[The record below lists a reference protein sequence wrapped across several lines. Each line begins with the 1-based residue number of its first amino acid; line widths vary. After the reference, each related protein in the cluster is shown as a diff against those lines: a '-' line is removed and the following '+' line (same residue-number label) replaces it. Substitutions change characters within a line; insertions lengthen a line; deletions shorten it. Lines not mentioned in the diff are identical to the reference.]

1 MAYIY
6 AIKFLQT
13 HKNGDLLAL
22 SIMNRCIDIHTGYM
36 YEALAEAVDAAQK
49 GEVPVGALIV
59 SSNGDLIAK
68 AHNESI
74 SRNDPTAHAE
84 ILALREASSKLRNYR
99 LANTI
104 LYVTIEPCIM
114 CVGAMIHARV
124 HHLVYGAKDPKGG
137 AVDSLYSITKDLRL
151 NHIIQTSSGVLE
163 KECRDI
169 IQSFFRQQ
177 RGNEKSKV

>member
-1 MAYIY
+1 
-6 AIKFLQT
+6 
-13 HKNGDLLAL
+13 
-22 SIMNRCIDIHTGYM
+22 MNRSIDIHTRLM
-36 YEALAEAVDAAQK
+36 HEALAEAVDAAQK

-68 AHNESI
+68 AHNESV

-84 ILALREASSKLRNYR
+84 ILVLREASRKLGNYR
-99 LANTI
+99 LLNTI

-114 CVGAMIHARV
+114 CMGALIHARV
-124 HHLVYGAKDPKGG
+124 HHLVYGAKDLKGG
-137 AVDSLYSITKDLRL
+137 AVSLYNIPKDLRL
-151 NHIIQTSSGVLE
+151 NHIIKTSSGVLE

-169 IQSFFRQQ
+169 IQSFFRQR